1 MTRLK
6 VIDLRRSSDQSIC
19 TQVEITMSS
28 LERRAGQ
35 PVTFET
41 GISAYLMGIDGTWRR
56 DCKINLV
63 SERGAT
69 LTIHGSIEGLN
80 LKEFFLLLSAT
91 GLAYR
96 RCELGWVNGEQS
108 GVTLCVQMKKKI
120 PPH

>member
-1 MTRLK
+1 
-6 VIDLRRSSDQSIC
+6 
-19 TQVEITMSS
+19 MSS

-35 PVTFET
+35 PVAFET

-69 LTIHGSIEGLN
+69 LTVHGSIEGLN

-96 RCELGWVNGEQS
+96 RCELDWVNGEQI
-108 GVTLCVQMKKKI
+108 GVSFCGQKKKKS
-120 PPH
+120 PLHERRGDACER